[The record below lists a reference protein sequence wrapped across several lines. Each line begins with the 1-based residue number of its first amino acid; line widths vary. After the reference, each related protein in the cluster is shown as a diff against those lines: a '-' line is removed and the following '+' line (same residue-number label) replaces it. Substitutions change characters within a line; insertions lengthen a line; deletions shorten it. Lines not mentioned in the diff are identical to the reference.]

1 MTMSPPISPSPPRRR
16 LRARPCAFAST
27 STAVVNH
34 EALVNGNASGS
45 SGRRQ
50 PRISSASAPTNISA
64 RSPSKRSSKGDKE
77 QEGEE
82 ELGSSGTEEDEADE
96 DGPSGEE
103 DIEGQPEEGGQ
114 VPPGVG
120 RSNRSSRSTS
130 KRLTKYEDQGDSS
143 MLNGRLKKKR
153 RVTERRTLQN
163 KTAQKKYRDKK
174 KFLTLRTLDFAVTM
188 TRLCSRGLE
197 GKERKAFKEILK
209 DYLAD
214 VSELD
219 QSYLADFLTK
229 TGLHSKLLAE

>member
-1 MTMSPPISPSPPRRR
+1 MSPPVSPSPPRRR
-16 LRARPCAFAST
+16 LRARPSAFAST

-34 EALVNGNASGS
+34 EALVNGSASGS

-64 RSPSKRSSKGDKE
+64 RRPSKRSSKEDKE

-103 DIEGQPEEGGQ
+103 DKEGQPEEEGQ
-114 VPPGVG
+114 VSPGVG
-120 RSNRSSRSTS
+120 RSHRSSRSTS

-143 MLNGRLKKKR
+143 VLNGRLKKKR

-174 KFLTLRTLDFAVTM
+174 KFLTLRTLDFAVTV

-197 GKERKAFKEILK
+197 GKERKAFKQILK

>member
-1 MTMSPPISPSPPRRR
+1 M
-16 LRARPCAFAST
+16 
-27 STAVVNH
+27 
-34 EALVNGNASGS
+34 NGNASGS

-64 RSPSKRSSKGDKE
+64 RSTSKRSSKGDKE

-174 KFLTLRTLDFAVTM
+174 KFLTLR
-188 TRLCSRGLE
+188 
-197 GKERKAFKEILK
+197 
-209 DYLAD
+209 
-214 VSELD
+214 VSP
-219 QSYLADFLTK
+219 F
-229 TGLHSKLLAE
+229 

>member
-1 MTMSPPISPSPPRRR
+1 M
-16 LRARPCAFAST
+16 
-27 STAVVNH
+27 
-34 EALVNGNASGS
+34 NGNASGS

-50 PRISSASAPTNISA
+50 PRISSASAPANIPA
-64 RSPSKRSSKGDKE
+64 RRPSKKSSREDKGR
-77 QEGEE
+77 EGKE

-103 DIEGQPEEGGQ
+103 DKAGQPEEEGQ
-114 VPPGVG
+114 VPSGVG
-120 RSNRSSRSTS
+120 RSHRSSRSTS
-130 KRLTKYEDQGDSS
+130 KRLTKYEDQRDSS
-143 MLNGRLKKKR
+143 VLNGRLKKKR

-174 KFLTLRTLDFAVTM
+174 KFLTLRTLDFAVTV

-197 GKERKAFKEILK
+197 GKERKAFKQILK

>member
-1 MTMSPPISPSPPRRR
+1 M
-16 LRARPCAFAST
+16 
-27 STAVVNH
+27 
-34 EALVNGNASGS
+34 NGSASGS

-64 RSPSKRSSKGDKE
+64 RRPSKSSSKGDKE

-96 DGPSGEE
+96 DRQSGEE
-103 DIEGQPEEGGQ
+103 DKAGQPEEEGQ

-120 RSNRSSRSTS
+120 LSHRSSRSTS
-130 KRLTKYEDQGDSS
+130 KRLTKYEDQGDPSV
-143 MLNGRLKKKR
+143 LNGRLKKKR

-174 KFLTLRTLDFAVTM
+174 KFLTLRTLDFAVTV

-197 GKERKAFKEILK
+197 GKERKAFKQILK

-229 TGLHSKLLAE
+229 TGLQQQISSRVE

>member
-1 MTMSPPISPSPPRRR
+1 MAMSPPVSPSLPRRS
-16 LRARPCAFAST
+16 LRARPSAFAST

-34 EALVNGNASGS
+34 EALVNGSANGS

-64 RSPSKRSSKGDKE
+64 RRPSKRSSKEDKGR
-77 QEGEE
+77 EGKE

-96 DGPSGEE
+96 DTQSGE
-103 DIEGQPEEGGQ
+103 DDKEGQPEEGQ
-114 VPPGVG
+114 ISPGVG
-120 RSNRSSRSTS
+120 RSHRSSRSTS

-153 RVTERRTLQN
+153 RVTERRILQN

-174 KFLTLRTLDFAVTM
+174 KFLTLRTLDFAVTV
-188 TRLCSRGLE
+188 TRLCSRELE
-197 GKERKAFKEILK
+197 GKERKAFKQILK

-229 TGLHSKLLAE
+229 TGLHSKLLEE

>member
-1 MTMSPPISPSPPRRR
+1 MISSPYRNLLSNAVPRHLSQFLSPSNLGMTMSPPVSPSLPRRS
-16 LRARPCAFAST
+16 LRARPSAFAST

-34 EALVNGNASGS
+34 EALVNGSANGS

-64 RSPSKRSSKGDKE
+64 RRPSKRSSKEDKGR
-77 QEGEE
+77 EGKE

-96 DGPSGEE
+96 DTQSGE
-103 DIEGQPEEGGQ
+103 DDKEGQPEEGQ
-114 VPPGVG
+114 ISPGVG
-120 RSNRSSRSTS
+120 RSHRSSRSTS

-174 KFLTLRTLDFAVTM
+174 KFLTLR
-188 TRLCSRGLE
+188 
-197 GKERKAFKEILK
+197 
-209 DYLAD
+209 
-214 VSELD
+214 VSP
-219 QSYLADFLTK
+219 F
-229 TGLHSKLLAE
+229 

>member
-1 MTMSPPISPSPPRRR
+1 MTMSPPVSPSLPRRS
-16 LRARPCAFAST
+16 LRARPSAFAST

-34 EALVNGNASGS
+34 EALVNGSANGS

-64 RSPSKRSSKGDKE
+64 RRPSKRSSKEDKGR
-77 QEGEE
+77 EGKE

-96 DGPSGEE
+96 DTQSGE
-103 DIEGQPEEGGQ
+103 DDKEGQPEEGQ
-114 VPPGVG
+114 ISPGVG
-120 RSNRSSRSTS
+120 RSHRSSRSTS

-153 RVTERRTLQN
+153 RVTERRILQN

-174 KFLTLRTLDFAVTM
+174 KFLTLRTLDFAVTV
-188 TRLCSRGLE
+188 TRLCSRELE
-197 GKERKAFKEILK
+197 GKERKAFKQILK

-229 TGLHSKLLAE
+229 TGLHSKLLEE